1 MSDRIVED
9 VRSPLQGNLLNRKL
23 RTLAVAVV
31 HDVTMTGA
39 EVIDSFKPSEDIQL
53 DIPEEAIA
61 EALQHLS
68 DSLQVIRFDQN
79 ETISEWIFRSRIAE
93 IVRLLAKLRQRMV
106 KFNNEKPKHRL
117 SKLKSLVADVKFSV
131 ASRRIPRRNTGVEKC
146 LEPLLNGNNKQQQ
159 VAKILLEV
167 INQALPKLR
176 NMSGFQ
182 NRAFEKIFQAI
193 ELDQQKGIEKGIVV
207 TASTGAGK
215 TYAFFLP
222 ILAKILIERC
232 LRGKIGVKAIC
243 IYPRVAL
250 SENQLTDFIEVLFYL
265 NKILDEH
272 SLPTLTIGL
281 ESGAA
286 VYRINDFHSTE
297 ERQKKQVSKMRGWTF
312 SDTYGGYLSPF
323 AYCVGTEGHS
333 CNDGKQKLIA
343 YSTQPE
349 TLACPVCNK
358 QYPFIQFARDV
369 MEKHPPDI
377 LIATTESLHNR
388 LLSSKYQYL
397 FGTKDFCAPSVV
409 MLDEIH
415 LQTSTSG
422 TQVALLLRRLV
433 ARIRLGQKDRQE
445 SANIAFVGLSATIAE
460 PVQFLSDLSGI
471 PVPRI
476 THVTPQDEEMQTI
489 GAERYIFVRAEENED
504 TAVISTLIQTA
515 MCVLHNMPQ
524 PSDGR
529 YRTFGF
535 VQSLDIVG
543 RWLYQMEDAEKVKP
557 EQVME
562 RERQRNIRDINQRN
576 IKFLPLFAYRFPPFN
591 RQLFPNFIGSDFT
604 SNCNC
609 ESSKQ
614 PNLDCPYF
622 QAGEC
627 WWVLNQKRKLIT
639 EEQGKLIV
647 KDEETN
653 VACRDPL
660 NIKRKSGSDRSVTI
674 DPEDD
679 LIITTSALEV
689 GYDDEDLMCVL
700 QYQAPANVAS
710 YVQRKGRGGRKVGT
724 RPIIVTVLS
733 PYKPTDLF
741 LFRNEHLL
749 TDPTFQKLPL
759 NPQNRYLQRIH
770 GFYAFFDWLAYQA
783 NCQNIELDLNRLYRP
798 GYEYLMEQTKSTETL
813 FKFKDHLQKT
823 FAIPDDAINRVLGNE
838 NEGFLWNIFHGGL
851 MKAVSLESSKFEQSN
866 NPFVEARKLLNQH
879 LPDNLFSDVN
889 LPEVR
894 VNYRPDRNDSRPS
907 AESISLAISETI
919 PGNVT
924 FRGGDGSTWIPPEIS
939 EEEPAQINLSQHYQF
954 NPIDNPPAISRL
966 PCRALK
972 KVAINL
978 TSRTRLPLYRPTAI
992 KPIQFSRDH
1001 NSSFWRCNP
1010 ETLTLHEE
1018 RNFTHPSQDTHPLAH
1033 STSAI
1038 PINAVYVKD
1047 KSDNMPPRAYIFKSD
1062 HNILNSDPL
1071 GKALAE
1077 QIVFYSDE
1085 PANLN
1090 LLEVKRV
1097 ILGSEYTIKFHN
1109 SVKDEIRGIVTFQ
1122 ASDDQPNNCA
1132 LGYELE
1138 TDGISLDLNINR
1150 LKALESAHSSQA
1162 NLKNNAIRHAFITT
1176 LTVEYQENYFAAENL
1191 VNVLLTIADTW
1202 CGQENG
1208 TVEGLT
1214 DWFVLG
1220 NNQFESWFTAS
1231 IAGIHQL
1238 SNKKQEAVR
1247 KLAANDNDYLSVFL
1261 DIYAEV
1267 NNLELRYQQYLR
1279 DIFQY
1284 SITQALK
1291 QVAQE
1296 VAGVEALNYVSV
1308 WTELKA
1314 DFEERASDR
1323 IWLYEIGMGGIGVM
1337 RATQDLLRNQPD
1349 RFWTTLAEKMTRCS
1363 TAQEEAFLRHLLAQ
1377 PEDWLVQ
1384 CEALIQEI
1392 AEAKQ
1397 SSDRTSAIEHLL
1409 KEVRSQLGVPVRQ
1422 AQLKSLLRVFI
1433 PDYNQTV
1440 NGKPIVN
1447 WRIFQEINHQFLP
1460 NCADE
1465 LNRDPS
1471 FTEARSML
1479 YRQII
1484 RARQNQQQIY
1494 PELNRLLELYA
1505 QEYGSAANEARKA
1518 FEAAVE
1524 RRILL
1529 NCRCSCSSCLDDRSS
1544 DIESPGLSRNLLN
1557 RPLLTEWLNQVRN
1570 PQTLA
1575 LTENE
1580 NADKYSICKR
1590 IRALLEDGYQVIY
1603 LRVRSD
1609 RLNSLCSTISYIS
1622 DAGID
1627 TDVGMVYPMIT
1638 DIQTIYSNDLK
1649 FTEPPVI
1656 EVTVR
1661 PIQ

>member
-1 MSDRIVED
+1 MNLDSDILKR
-9 VRSPLQGNLLNRKL
+9 
-23 RTLAVAVV
+23 LADEILTFIEQREAEQVAYGIY
-31 HDVTMTGA
+31 DVTMTGA

-53 DIPEEAIA
+53 DVPEEAIA
-61 EALQHLS
+61 EALQYLYDHL
-68 DSLQVIRFDQN
+68 QIIRFDQN
-79 ETISEWIFRSRIAE
+79 KTISEWIFRSRIAE

-106 KFNNEKPKHRL
+106 KFNSEKPKHRL

-131 ASRRIPRRNTGVEKC
+131 ASRRVPRRNTGVEKC
-146 LEPLLNGNNKQQQ
+146 LEPLLNGNERQQQ

-182 NRAFEKIFQAI
+182 NRAFEKILQAI

-250 SENQLTDFIEVLFYL
+250 SENQLTDFIEVLFHL
-265 NKILDEH
+265 NQILDKH

-297 ERQKKQVSKMRGWTF
+297 ERQKKQLSKMRGWTF
-312 SDTYGGYLSPF
+312 SDTHGGYLSPF

-343 YSTQPE
+343 YPTQPK

-397 FGTKDFCAPSVV
+397 FGTNDFCAPSVV

-422 TQVALLLRRLV
+422 TQVALLLRRLM

-471 PVPRI
+471 PVTRI

-504 TAVISTLIQTA
+504 TTVISTLIQTA

-543 RWLYQMEDAEKVKP
+543 RWLYQMEDSEKVKP
-557 EQVME
+557 EQLRARKRE
-562 RERQRNIRDINQRN
+562 RERNINDINQRN

-591 RQLFPNFIGSDFT
+591 RQLFTNFFGSDFT
-604 SNCNC
+604 VDCNC

-622 QAGEC
+622 QTGEC
-627 WWVLNQKRKLIT
+627 WWVLGQK
-639 EEQGKLIV
+639 GK
-647 KDEETN
+647 
-653 VACRDPL
+653 ACRNPL
-660 NIKRKSGSDRSVTI
+660 NIKRKSGGDRSVTI

-733 PYKPTDLF
+733 PFKPTDLF

-749 TDPTFQKLPL
+749 TEPTFQKLPL

-783 NCQNIELDLNRLYRP
+783 NCQNIELDLNRLYRN
-798 GYEYLMEQTKSTETL
+798 GYEYLMEQTSSTETL
-813 FKFKDHLQKT
+813 LKFKDYLQKT
-823 FAIPDDAINRVLGNE
+823 FVIPDDAINRVLGNE
-838 NEGFLWNIFHGGL
+838 NEGFLWKIFHRGL
-851 MKAVSLESSKFEQSN
+851 MKAVYSKFEQEN
-866 NPFVEARKLLNQH
+866 KPYVEARNLLNQH

-894 VNYRPDRNDSRPS
+894 VNFKPDQTDSKPK

-939 EEEPAQINLSQHYQF
+939 ESEPAQFNLSQYYQF
-954 NPIDNPPAISRL
+954 SRIDNPPNVANL
-966 PCRALK
+966 PIRALK

-978 TSRTRLPLYRPTAI
+978 TSSISLPLYRPTAI

-1010 ETLTLHEE
+1010 EAGTLHEC
-1018 RNFTHPSQDTHPLAH
+1018 RDLHNSPQDTYQLKHK
-1033 STSAI
+1033 TSAI
-1038 PINAVYVKD
+1038 PINAVYLKPVRG
-1047 KSDNMPPRAYIFKSD
+1047 SSTPAYTFKSD

-1071 GKALAE
+1071 GKALVE
-1077 QIVFYSDE
+1077 QLGFYSDE
-1085 PANLN
+1085 PTNLN

-1097 ILGSEYTIKFHN
+1097 ILGSEYSITFDN
-1109 SVKDEIRGIVTFQ
+1109 SAKDDLRGIVAFN
-1122 ASDDQPNNCA
+1122 DDELNNCA
-1132 LGYELE
+1132 LGYELL
-1138 TDGISLDLNINR
+1138 TDGISLDLNANR
-1150 LKALESAHSSQA
+1150 LKALESANSSQA
-1162 NLKNNAIRHAFITT
+1162 NLQANAIRHAFITT

-1191 VNVLLTIADTW
+1191 VNVLLTIADRW

-1208 TVEGLT
+1208 TIEGLE

-1238 SNKKQEAVR
+1238 SNKKQEAVK
-1247 KLAANDNDYLSVFL
+1247 KLAANDNNYLSVFL

-1267 NNLELRYQQYLR
+1267 NNLELRHQQYLR

-1377 PEDWLVQ
+1377 PEDWLIQ
-1384 CEALIQEI
+1384 CEAFIQEI

-1397 SSDRTSAIEHLL
+1397 SSDRTSAIENLL

-1484 RARQNQQQIY
+1484 RARKNKQQIY

-1524 RRILL
+1524 RRMLL

-1575 LTENE
+1575 VTENE
-1580 NADKYSICKR
+1580 DGDKYSICKR
-1590 IRALLEDGYQVIY
+1590 IRMLLEDGYQVIY

-1609 RLNSLCSTISYIS
+1609 RLDSLCSTISYIS

>member
-1 MSDRIVED
+1 MSLDSDILKR
-9 VRSPLQGNLLNRKL
+9 
-23 RTLAVAVV
+23 LADEILTFIEQREAEQVAYGIY
-31 HDVTMTGA
+31 DVTMTGA
-39 EVIDSFKPSEDIQL
+39 EVIDSFKSSEDIQL
-53 DIPEEAIA
+53 DAPEEAIA
-61 EALQHLS
+61 EALKYLS
-68 DSLQVIRFDQN
+68 DNLQVIRFDQN
-79 ETISEWIFRSRIAE
+79 KTIGEWMFRSRIAE
-93 IVRLLAKLRQRMV
+93 IVRLLSKLRQRMV
-106 KFNNEKPKHRL
+106 KFNSEKPKHRL

-131 ASRRIPRRNTGVEKC
+131 ASRRVPRRNTEVEKC
-146 LEPLLNGNNKQQQ
+146 LKPLLNGNNKQQQ
-159 VAKILLEV
+159 VANILLEV
-167 INQALPKLR
+167 INQDLPKLR

-182 NRAFEKIFQAI
+182 NRAFEKILQAI

-250 SENQLTDFIEVLFYL
+250 AENQFTDFIYVLFYL
-265 NKILDEH
+265 NQILVKH
-272 SLPTLTIGL
+272 RLPPLTIGL

-286 VYRINDFHSTE
+286 VYRISDFRSTTDK
-297 ERQKKQVSKMRGWTF
+297 QKKDFSNKRGWTF
-312 SDTYGGYLSPF
+312 NDTYSGYLSPF
-323 AYCVGTEGHS
+323 AYCVGADGHS

-343 YSTQPE
+343 YPTQPE

-358 QYPFIQFARDV
+358 QYQFIQFARDV

-422 TQVALLLRRLV
+422 TQVALLLRRLM

-471 PVPRI
+471 PVTRI

-557 EQVME
+557 EQVRARKRE
-562 RERQRNIRDINQRN
+562 RERNINDINQRN
-576 IKFLPLFAYRFPPFN
+576 IKFLPLYAYRFPPFN
-591 RQLFPNFIGSDFT
+591 RQLFTNFFGSNFT
-604 SNCNC
+604 VDCNC

-627 WWVLNQKRKLIT
+627 WWILSQKRKKYI

-647 KDEETN
+647 TKEEFE
-653 VACRDPL
+653 VACRNPL
-660 NIKRKSGSDRSVTI
+660 NIKRKSGGDRSVTI

-770 GFYAFFDWLAYQA
+770 GFYAFIDWLAYQA
-783 NCQNIELDLNRLYRP
+783 NCQNIELELNRLYRP
-798 GYEYLMEQTKSTETL
+798 GYEYLMEQTSNAETL
-813 FKFKDHLQKT
+813 FKFKDYLQKT

-851 MKAVSLESSKFEQSN
+851 MKAVHSNSSNFERN
-866 NPFVEARKLLNQH
+866 DKPYVEARELLNRH

-894 VNYRPDRNDSRPS
+894 VNYRPERNDSRPS

-924 FRGGDGSTWIPPEIS
+924 FRGGEGSTWIPPEIS
-939 EEEPAQINLSQHYQF
+939 EEEPAQINLSQHYQLSR
-954 NPIDNPPAISRL
+954 IDNPPNIANL
-966 PCRALK
+966 PIRSLK

-978 TSRTRLPLYRPTAI
+978 TSSISLPLYRPTAI
-992 KPIQFSRDH
+992 DPIQFSQDH
-1001 NSSFWRCNP
+1001 NSSFWQCNP
-1010 ETLTLHEE
+1010 ETGILLEC
-1018 RNFTHPSQDTHPLAH
+1018 RDPYNSPQDSHPLAH

-1038 PINAVYVKD
+1038 PINAVYPQPIRN
-1047 KSDNMPPRAYIFKSD
+1047 SSTPAYTFKSD
-1062 HNILNSDPL
+1062 HDIFNSDPL
-1071 GKALAE
+1071 GKALVE
-1077 QIVFYSDE
+1077 QLVFYSDE

-1122 ASDDQPNNCA
+1122 ANDDEPNHCA
-1132 LGYELE
+1132 LGYELK
-1138 TDGISLDLNINR
+1138 TDGISLDLNANR
-1150 LKALESAHSSQA
+1150 LTSLESANSSQA
-1162 NLKNNAIRHAFITT
+1162 NLQANAIRHAFITT

-1191 VNVLLTIADTW
+1191 VNVLLTIADRW

-1208 TVEGLT
+1208 TVEGLK
-1214 DWFVLG
+1214 DWFIRG
-1220 NNQFESWFTAS
+1220 NNQFESWLTAS

-1247 KLAANDNDYLSVFL
+1247 KLAGSDNDYLSVFL

-1363 TAQEEAFLRHLLAQ
+1363 TAQEEAFLRYLLAQ
-1377 PEDWLVQ
+1377 PEEWLIQ
-1384 CEALIQEI
+1384 CETLIQEI
-1392 AEAKQ
+1392 TKAKQ

-1479 YRQII
+1479 YRQITK
-1484 RARQNQQQIY
+1484 ARKNKQQIY

-1524 RRILL
+1524 RRMLL

-1575 LTENE
+1575 VAENE
-1580 NADKYSICKR
+1580 DAVSICDR
-1590 IRALLEDGYQVIY
+1590 IRMLLEDGYQVIY
-1603 LRVRSD
+1603 LRVKSD
-1609 RLNSLCSTISYIS
+1609 RLDSLCSTISYIS

-1638 DIQTIYSNDLK
+1638 DIQTIYSNNLK